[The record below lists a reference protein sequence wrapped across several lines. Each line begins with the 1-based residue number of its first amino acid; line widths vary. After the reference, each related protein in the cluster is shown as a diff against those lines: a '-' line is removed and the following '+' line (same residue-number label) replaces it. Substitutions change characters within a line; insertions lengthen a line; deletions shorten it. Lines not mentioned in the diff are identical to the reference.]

1 MCQKQTK
8 TGTLKNQLIAD
19 VVLAIVSLGAASE
32 GSLPSTASGYLHKSV
47 SKLATA
53 SALKSLGPHWSE
65 QCQLTLARVVR
76 TYAVSSVNPK
86 PKLFPHKVKSS
97 ANR

>member
-65 QCQLTLARVVR
+65 QCQLTLARVVS
-76 TYAVSSVNPK
+76 TYVCCPLGQAPK
-86 PKLFPHKVKSS
+86 PKLFPSQK
-97 ANR
+97 